1 MKFLLSLIFALF
13 NTFSFAQN
21 MYLAKPVTH
30 FVEVYDE
37 KGNLLAANVGS
48 IKGSPL
54 WKDEWCNASVEMY
67 NGKRFSNMKLIV
79 NLVNGNIHFLQTD
92 AEFQFVEPI
101 KNMTLYYN
109 NEATY
114 DSIQL
119 IKLSPTDVSIY
130 ELKAN
135 GPKYQL
141 LNLMTKNAVD
151 TYDYGKSS
159 GGKMFEI
166 FKESFLYNIETKELI
181 STKGK
186 TLLQLFK
193 NDAEAIT
200 QRFSLS
206 PKKKQLSVKDIS
218 TIVASW

>member
-1 MKFLLSLIFALF
+1 MKFLLSLVFTLF
-13 NTFSFAQN
+13 NTFLFAQN
-21 MYLAKPVTH
+21 MFLAKPVTH

-67 NGKRFSNMKLIV
+67 NGKRFTNMKLIV
-79 NLVNGNIHFLQTD
+79 NLVNGNVHFLQTD
-92 AEFQFVEPI
+92 AEFQFIEPI

-109 NEATY
+109 NETVD
-114 DSIQL
+114 DSIQF
-119 IKLSPTDVSIY
+119 IKLSPSDPSIY
-130 ELKAN
+130 ELKVN

-141 LNLMTKNAVD
+141 LNLMSKKAVD

-159 GGKMFEI
+159 GGKMFEV
-166 FKESFLYNIETKELI
+166 FKESFLYNITTKELI
-181 STKGK
+181 PTKGK
-186 TLLQLFK
+186 SLLQLFK

-206 PKKKQLSVKDIS
+206 LKKKQLSVKDIS
-218 TIVASW
+218 TIVAAW